1 MPEVFALIK
10 NVGKPYDS
18 EEKTKAPDRM
28 YTSRFNVLLALSLLS
43 CLEAKAQ
50 TPPTI
55 ATLEVRVDA
64 LQATVADLQKQLVQV
79 EANNAAQSAALAT
92 LQKQVTLIAQNPALA
107 PTPR

>member
-1 MPEVFALIK
+1 MTLK
-10 NVGKPYDS
+10 K
-18 EEKTKAPDRM
+18 KTKAPDRM
-28 YTSRFNVLLALSLLS
+28 YTSRFNFLLALSLFS

-79 EANNAAQSAALAT
+79 EATNAAQSAALGA
-92 LQKQVTLIAQNPALA
+92 LQKQVTLIAQNPALS